1 MKWYHLLQLMEVLSQ
16 PLLLGLYL
24 WVTQAVNQAIKKIA
38 NSFCGGEKN
47 KRKHSTKITDTVM
60 LSRLIYKKSFW
71 CEMSP
76 WWEALKWQQWSLRH
90 RDYVV
95 WEHISNWW
103 VKGILI
109 IFKPGDS
116 FSVQNPSSIY
126 FFHCCVT
133 ETVLPKA
140 SPPLS
145 CPLPQNSCHKYF
157 VIYSKGNKECFLK
170 RHVHSSV
177 YFILFT
183 MLSATS
189 EWTWIQ

>member
-16 PLLLGLYL
+16 TLLLGLYL
-24 WVTQAVNQAIKKIA
+24 WVTHAVNQVIKKIA
-38 NSFCGGEKN
+38 NSFCGKN
-47 KRKHSTKITDTVM
+47 KRKHSTKITETVM

-109 IFKPGDS
+109 IFRPSDS
-116 FSVQNPSSIY
+116 FSVPNLTSIY
-126 FFHCCVT
+126 FLYHSMTGV
-133 ETVLPKA
+133 VLPKA
-140 SPPLS
+140 LLLP
-145 CPLPQNSCHKYF
+145 CPNHNSE
-157 VIYSKGNKECFLK
+157 NKSMPCTHFYTNFLW
-170 RHVHSSV
+170 
-177 YFILFT
+177 
-183 MLSATS
+183 ATFR
-189 EWTWIQ
+189 ETKF

>member
-1 MKWYHLLQLMEVLSQ
+1 MVPSSSADGSIVSTAPPWPVPLSHSGCQSSYKENSQQLLQR
-16 PLLLGLYL
+16 
-24 WVTQAVNQAIKKIA
+24 
-38 NSFCGGEKN
+38 EKN
-47 KRKHSTKITDTVM
+47 KKKHSTKITDTVM

-116 FSVQNPSSIY
+116 FSVQNLSSIY

-140 SPPLS
+140 SPLLF
-145 CPLPQNSCHKYF
+145 CPIPQNSCHKYF
-157 VIYSKGNKECFLK
+157 VIYSKGNKESFLK
-170 RHVHSSV
+170 HHVHSSV
-177 YFILFT
+177 YFTLFT
-183 MLSATS
+183 MFSATS